1 MVPFAPVLDLAKS
14 LTTSIRP
21 AGNFTRRRNAVRS
34 VRHPAPNSGGPA
46 PINTPGSCPE
56 PYVSKRTT
64 GVCVLVP
71 AFNEAACVADTIRSI
86 QSQTVVPDEIIV
98 VDDCSS
104 DGTGDVARACGV
116 RVIRTPSNTGSK
128 ATALNHALQFV
139 NAEFTLAI
147 DADTTLAADAVEVLM
162 KAMDDPK
169 VAAACGMV
177 LPRHVNT
184 IWERGRYIEYL
195 FAFSLYKPI
204 QDYYERPLLASGCF
218 SVYRT
223 SILKAKGGWPTRTVA
238 EDMDLTWVVYM
249 DGWKVR
255 FVPEAMCYPIEP
267 NSFKFLSRQLRRW
280 SCGFVQTVMVH
291 WKEILHVPFLRMMV
305 AIGLWDATLASLA
318 FLLVLPIL
326 SIAVSPLF
334 LLGYFIDLPAV
345 LVPVMAQAWKRGE
358 VLKAL
363 ASLPGFF
370 VMRFVNA
377 YYTLNAVWRELIIKK
392 RVHVFEK
399 GH

>member
-1 MVPFAPVLDLAKS
+1 MVPFAPVLDLAKT
-14 LTTSIRP
+14 LTTSMRP
-21 AGNFTRRRNAVRS
+21 VGGLTRRRAAVRS
-34 VRHPAPNSGGPA
+34 VRRAAPRPEQSPADRPAVEGP
-46 PINTPGSCPE
+46 
-56 PYVSKRTT
+56 KRST

-139 NAEFTLAI
+139 TAEFTLAI
-147 DADTTLAADAVEVLM
+147 DADTTLAPDAVEVLM

-255 FVPEAMCYPIEP
+255 FVPEALCYPIEP

-291 WKEILHVPFLRMMV
+291 WREVLHVPFLRMMV

-326 SIAVSPLF
+326 AVTVSPLF

-345 LVPVMAQAWKRGE
+345 LVPVMVQAWKRGE

-377 YYTLNAVWRELIIKK
+377 YYTLNAVWRELIVKK

>member
-1 MVPFAPVLDLAKS
+1 MVPFAPVLDIAKT
-14 LTTSIRP
+14 LTTSLRP
-21 AGNFTRRRNAVRS
+21 TKGPVGRRASVRT
-34 VRHPAPNSGGPA
+34 VRHPSPLPSPA
-46 PINTPGSCPE
+46 PASDLLPVTPA
-56 PYVSKRTT
+56 KKAT

-86 QSQTVVPDEIIV
+86 QAQTVVPDEIIV

-104 DGTGDVARACGV
+104 DGTGEVALACGV

-139 NAEFTLAI
+139 EADFTLAI
-147 DADTTLAADAVEVLM
+147 DADTTLAPDAVEVLM

-184 IWERGRYIEYL
+184 IWERGRYVEYL

-204 QDYYERPLLASGCF
+204 QDYYEHPLLASGCF

-255 FVPEAMCYPIEP
+255 FVPQALCYPIEP
-267 NSFKFLSRQLRRW
+267 TNFTFLSRQLRRW

-291 WKEILHVPFLRMMV
+291 WREILHVPFLRMMV

-326 SIAVSPLF
+326 AVTISPLF

-345 LVPVMAQAWKRGE
+345 MVPVMYQAWKRGE

-377 YYTLNAVWRELIIKK
+377 YYTLNAVWRELIVKK

>member
-1 MVPFAPVLDLAKS
+1 MASFAPVLDLAKT
-14 LTTSIRP
+14 LTTSIKPPRTL
-21 AGNFTRRRNAVRS
+21 GRRWAART
-34 VRHPAPNSGGPA
+34 VRHPAP
-46 PINTPGSCPE
+46 TDRPGE
-56 PYVSKRTT
+56 DRGVSPQARQRA
-64 GVCVLVP
+64 GVCVLIP
-71 AFNEAACVADTIRSI
+71 AYNEAACVADTIRSVQA
-86 QSQTVVPDEIIV
+86 QSVLPDEIIV

-104 DGTGDVARACGV
+104 DGTGEVARACGV
-116 RVIRTPSNTGSK
+116 RVIRTPGNTGSK

-139 NAEFTLAI
+139 QADFTLAI
-147 DADTTLAADAVEVLM
+147 DADTTLAPDAVEVLM

-169 VAAACGMV
+169 VAAACGYV
-177 LPRHVNT
+177 LPRHVST

-204 QDYYERPLLASGCF
+204 QDYYDRPLLASGCF

-255 FVPEAMCYPIEP
+255 FVPEAVCYPIEP
-267 NSFKFLSRQLRRW
+267 HTFKFLSRQLRRW
-280 SCGFVQTVMVH
+280 SCGFIQTVMVH
-291 WKEILHVPFLRMMV
+291 WREILHVPFLRTIV
-305 AIGLWDATLASLA
+305 AIGMWDATLASLA
-318 FLLVLPIL
+318 FLLVLPLL
-326 SIAVSPLF
+326 SIFVSPLF

-345 LVPVMAQAWKRGE
+345 LVPVMWKAHQRGE
-358 VLKAL
+358 KLKAL

-377 YYTLNAVWRELIIKK
+377 YYTLNAVWRELIVRR